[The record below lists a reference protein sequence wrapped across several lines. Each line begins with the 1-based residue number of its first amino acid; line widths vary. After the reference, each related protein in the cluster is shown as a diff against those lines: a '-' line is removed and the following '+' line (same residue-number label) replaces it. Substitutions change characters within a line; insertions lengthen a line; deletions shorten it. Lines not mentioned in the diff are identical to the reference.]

1 MVWEKDVEGL
11 NYRKNLAYMMGGEE
25 KIAKHKE
32 KGKYTV
38 RERIDK
44 LLDKDSFREM
54 GTLVGSVR
62 YDDEGNISSLTP
74 AADVIGY
81 GNIDHRMVAI
91 QCGDHT
97 IRGHVQGHK
106 RELAAKMA
114 IEWKVPYIRLV
125 DEPGGSVRGLEE
137 HAKPARQIHTP
148 PQSLTYS
155 MPLMYQVP
163 VISAALGSVAG
174 YAAIWMAQAHF
185 SIMTKNTSEIF
196 VAGPPVTQRAFGI
209 DQTKA
214 ELGGYKIHAFK
225 SGVVDNVADDED
237 DVIRQI
243 KRFLS
248 YMPQNV
254 WEQPKRA
261 NTDDDPNRC
270 DEDLLSIIPKDKKK
284 TYNIRKLLAHIVDKG
299 SVFEMTP
306 YYGRSFVTMLA
317 RLDGYPVAI
326 MSNDCMHYAGAQTP
340 EAADKMTKFID
351 MADTFHIPVIYLVDV
366 PGFMVGL
373 ESESAGMIRRA
384 ARAQF
389 AVDQATVPWASVLI
403 RRRFGVAGGIRGS
416 KLRLNLTYAW
426 PSAVLSAMPLEGGV
440 MAVYRSRIESAPDP
454 DAEREMIEKRL
465 EQLNSP
471 FRAGESMWY
480 DEMIDPRD
488 TRPLLCEFAK
498 QAYEVTKTQLG
509 LKYRT
514 LRP

>member
-1 MVWEKDVEGL
+1 MVWEKDVENL
-11 NYRKNLAYMMGGEE
+11 EYRKQLAKNMGGEE
-25 KIAKHKE
+25 NIAKHKAM
-32 KGKYTV
+32 GKLTV
-38 RERIDK
+38 RERIDR

-54 GTLVGSVR
+54 GSLVARVS
-62 YDDEGNISSLTP
+62 YDEDGNIASLKP
-74 AADVIGY
+74 AAHIIGY
-81 GNIDHRMVAI
+81 GNVDGRMVTV

-97 IRGHVQGHK
+97 VRGDIQGHK
-106 RELAAKMA
+106 RELSAKMS

-125 DEPGGSVRGLEE
+125 EEPGGSVRGIEE
-137 HAKPARQIHTP
+137 HARPARQIHTP
-148 PQSLTYS
+148 PQSLVYS

-163 VISAALGSVAG
+163 VVSAALGSVAG

-185 SIMTKNTSEIF
+185 SIMTKQHCDIF

-209 DQTKA
+209 TQTKA

-225 SGVVDNVADDED
+225 SGVVDNVAEDED
-237 DVIRQI
+237 DLIRQI
-243 KRFLS
+243 HRFLS
-248 YMPQNV
+248 YMPQSV
-254 WEQPKRA
+254 WEQPPRVEP
-261 NTDDDPNRC
+261 TDDPDRR
-270 DEDLLSIIPKDKKK
+270 DEELLSIIPRDRKKA
-284 TYNIRKLLAHIVDKG
+284 YDIRKLIGHIVDKD
-299 SVFEMTP
+299 SMFEMTP
-306 YYGRSFVTMLA
+306 YFGRSFVTILA
-317 RLDGYPVAI
+317 RFDGYPVAI

-340 EAADKMTKFID
+340 DAADKMTKFID

-373 ESESAGMIRRA
+373 ESESSGMIRRA

-440 MAVYRSRIESAPDP
+440 MAAYKSQIENADDPKAELARIEA
-454 DAEREMIEKRL
+454 RL
-465 EQLNSP
+465 EKLNSP

-488 TRPLLCEFAK
+488 TRRLLIDFVR
-498 QAYEVTKTQLG
+498 QAYQVTKTQLG
-509 LKYRT
+509 PKYRT

>member
-1 MVWEKDVEGL
+1 MVWEKDVEDL
-11 NYRKNLAYMMGGEE
+11 NYRKSLARQMGGEAN
-25 KIAKHKE
+25 IAKHKE

-38 RERIDK
+38 RERINR

-54 GTLVGSVR
+54 GTLVGRVK
-62 YDDEGNISSLTP
+62 YDDEGNISSLSP
-74 AADVIGY
+74 AAHVIGY
-81 GNIDHRMVAI
+81 GKIDNRMMTI

-97 IRGHVQGHK
+97 VRGDIQGHK
-106 RELAAKMA
+106 REIAAKMA
-114 IEWKVPYIRLV
+114 IEWRVPYIRLV
-125 DEPGGSVRGLEE
+125 EEPGGSVRGIEE
-137 HAKPARQIHTP
+137 HAKPAQRIHIP

-163 VISAALGSVAG
+163 VVSAALGAVAG

-185 SIMTKNTSEIF
+185 SIMTKENCDIF

-209 DQTKA
+209 TQTKK
-214 ELGGYKIHAFK
+214 EIGGYKIHAFK
-225 SGVVDNVADDED
+225 SGVVDNVAEDED
-237 DVIRQI
+237 DLFRQI
-243 KRFLS
+243 KRFMS
-248 YMPQNV
+248 YLPQNV
-254 WEQPKRA
+254 WEQPKRV
-261 NTDDDPNRC
+261 DMGDDPNRR
-270 DEDLLSIIPKDKKK
+270 DEELLSIIPKDRKKP
-284 TYNIRKLLAHIVDKG
+284 YSIHKLLAHIVDKD
-299 SVFEMTP
+299 SIFEMTP

-440 MAVYRSRIESAPDP
+440 MAAYKSQIESAPDP
-454 DAEREMIEKRL
+454 DAERERIEQRL
-465 EQLNSP
+465 EKLNSP

-488 TRPLLCEFAK
+488 TRSLLCEFVK
-498 QAYEVTKTQLG
+498 QAYETTKTQLG
-509 LKYRT
+509 PKYRT